1 MRIITRRKQNSS
13 FYITLD
19 EERYYFPGDCIRGK
33 VTLHLQKP
41 CKTASIR
48 VCLWGKVATLIK
60 DRKEEFPLFQKEI
73 MAFQLPGGK
82 STVLEP
88 RIHSYPFE
96 FIIPTDLSLPSFM
109 EQSDYPE
116 GSITYAIQAIH
127 DRPFVADILAQKAQL
142 HIPLLE
148 KIDVMSQQYQFA
160 QEANA
165 HCMFD
170 HIPAEDG
177 QNAYSI
183 EHSMQ
188 AAVNAMIPRIA
199 YVRGETIPV
208 NVSIHH
214 IYPFSRVGGLT
225 ISLCRAALFANGS
238 KTYITPEIPVK
249 TIKCDINVTDP
260 RTLTQNICEQL
271 LVPSTTPP
279 TIDSNGRLLQVQ
291 YKIVITA
298 ELSDMNRSSLLS
310 KLKNGNNEP
319 HSPLHIATLHLPVK
333 LGTLPFASMP
343 IDPEEF
349 GDDITEAENQSQV
362 SEGSTI
368 VFGIEKS
375 MSRKSSISVP
385 NIDLKR
391 IMSRSDSINSY
402 SSITSTASRQSWRS
416 APSGLSRNTSSTS
429 TNSTPLRSHNGDPVP
444 LYIMKEL
451 PTSPITTTSLPCD
464 NTPVFE
470 LQEMDMSIP
479 NMTLQ
484 PLQKALSDLSME
496 ENSYI
501 LTPITTSP
509 TDISASRRETW
520 PSIDVQAR
528 SSIPPATPPH
538 STNTREPAVSLR
550 SADSVRST
558 ASEGR
563 RKPFTT
569 IFRDE
574 LSSDDEDAA
583 SYDTHLSSTTTLVD
597 QNHVAPSS
605 NSSSRNTRSTSE
617 PALNFGN
624 GPSPLSRRPLS
635 NFTPFQGASHSD
647 SESEASEASSDD
659 ESDADDPVVIL
670 SKQRKAAAKANKK
683 RFMTIQR

>member
-1 MRIITRRKQNSS
+1 M
-13 FYITLD
+13 
-19 EERYYFPGDCIRGK
+19 
-33 VTLHLQKP
+33 
-41 CKTASIR
+41 
-48 VCLWGKVATLIK
+48 
-60 DRKEEFPLFQKEI
+60 
-73 MAFQLPGGK
+73 
-82 STVLEP
+82 
-88 RIHSYPFE
+88 
-96 FIIPTDLSLPSFM
+96 
-109 EQSDYPE
+109 
-116 GSITYAIQAIH
+116 
-127 DRPFVADILAQKAQL
+127 
-142 HIPLLE
+142 
-148 KIDVMSQQYQFA
+148 
-160 QEANA
+160 
-165 HCMFD
+165 
-170 HIPAEDG
+170 
-177 QNAYSI
+177 
-183 EHSMQ
+183 
-188 AAVNAMIPRIA
+188 
-199 YVRGETIPV
+199 
-208 NVSIHH
+208 
-214 IYPFSRVGGLT
+214 
-225 ISLCRAALFANGS
+225 
-238 KTYITPEIPVK
+238 
-249 TIKCDINVTDP
+249 TDP
-260 RTLTQNICEQL
+260 RTLTQHICEQL

-349 GDDITEAENQSQV
+349 GDDITEVDTHSQV

-375 MSRKSSISVP
+375 MSRNTSITVP

-402 SSITSTASRQSWRS
+402 SSITSSASRHSWRS

-429 TNSTPLRSHNGDPVP
+429 TNSAPLRSHNDEPVP
-444 LYIMKEL
+444 LYVMKEL

-470 LQEMDMSIP
+470 LQEMDMTVP
-479 NMTLQ
+479 NMTLL
-484 PLQKALSDLSME
+484 PLQKSINDLSME
-496 ENSYI
+496 ENSYV
-501 LTPITTSP
+501 LTPITSSP

-520 PSIDVQAR
+520 PLIDAQTR
-528 SSIPPATPPH
+528 SSIPPATPIH
-538 STNTREPAVSLR
+538 STNTKSPIHSTNTAPTSSLR

-574 LSSDDEDAA
+574 LSSDDENAA
-583 SYDTHLSSTTTLVD
+583 SYDTPSSSATTVVD
-597 QNHVAPSS
+597 QNHEAPPATSALV
-605 NSSSRNTRSTSE
+605 NKRSTSD
-617 PALNFGN
+617 PALSLEDS
-624 GPSPLSRRPLS
+624 PSPLSPLSRRPLS

-647 SESEASEASSDD
+647 SESEASEESSEDD
-659 ESDADDPVVIL
+659 SDADDPVVIL

-683 RFMTIQR
+683 RFMTIHR

>member
-1 MRIITRRKQNSS
+1 M
-13 FYITLD
+13 
-19 EERYYFPGDCIRGK
+19 
-33 VTLHLQKP
+33 
-41 CKTASIR
+41 
-48 VCLWGKVATLIK
+48 
-60 DRKEEFPLFQKEI
+60 
-73 MAFQLPGGK
+73 PGGK
-82 STVLEP
+82 STVLEA

-109 EQSDYPE
+109 ENDYPE

-160 QEANA
+160 QEASA
-165 HCMFD
+165 HCVFD
-170 HIPAEDG
+170 NISAEDG
-177 QNAYSI
+177 QNIYPS
-183 EHSMQ
+183 EHSMR
-188 AAVNAMIPRIA
+188 ATVNAMIPRIA
-199 YVRGETIPV
+199 YVR
-208 NVSIHH
+208 
-214 IYPFSRVGGLT
+214 GGLT

-279 TIDSNGRLLQVQ
+279 TIDNNGRLLQVQ
-291 YKIVITA
+291 YKIVIAA

-310 KLKNGNNEP
+310 KLKNGNNDA
-319 HSPLHIATLHLPVK
+319 HSPLHIATLNLPVK

-349 GDDITEAENQSQV
+349 GDNTTEVDTQSEV

-375 MSRKSSISVP
+375 ISRHSSISVP

-391 IMSRSDSINSY
+391 IMTRSDSINSY
-402 SSITSTASRQSWRS
+402 SSITSSASHKSWRS

-429 TNSTPLRSHNGDPVP
+429 TNSTPFRLLKDDTVP
-444 LYIMKEL
+444 LYVMKEL
-451 PTSPITTTSLPCD
+451 PTPPVTSTSLPFD

-470 LQEMDMSIP
+470 LQEIDSSIP
-479 NMTLQ
+479 HMTLQ
-484 PLQKALSDLSME
+484 PLDSSMFDLSME
-496 ENSYI
+496 DNNYI
-501 LTPITTSP
+501 LTPVTTSP
-509 TDISASRRETW
+509 TDISSSRRETW
-520 PSIDVQAR
+520 PSIDAQTRTR
-528 SSIPPATPPH
+528 SPPATPIH
-538 STNTREPAVSLR
+538 SANTRETANSLR
-550 SADSVRST
+550 STNSLRSNT
-558 ASEGR
+558 SDGR

-574 LSSDDEDAA
+574 LSSDDEDNA
-583 SYDTHLSSTTTLVD
+583 SYDTQLSSTTTLVD
-597 QNHVAPSS
+597 HHHELPGTSF
-605 NSSSRNTRSTSE
+605 SRNARSTSA
-617 PALNFGN
+617 PMPGFAN
-624 GPSPLSRRPLS
+624 GPSSLSRRPLS
-635 NFTPFQGASHSD
+635 NFTPFQGASDSD
-647 SESEASEASSDD
+647 SGPEESEQSSDD
-659 ESDADDPVVIL
+659 DSDADDPVVIL